1 MVRIE
6 KSIETKASPEKVWE
20 MLALDRWTEW
30 MEGWK
35 SVEYTSEV
43 RTSKDKYGVGATAH
57 ITEKHAGIEFDF
69 EITESLKNEKIAF
82 RSNKYKMIRSFTLK
96 PTETG
101 TTVTTVFEYTS
112 PYSVLGKIVDKVGG
126 VRIARKE
133 IEKSLENLK
142 SILEK

>member
-6 KSIETKASPEKVWE
+6 KSIEIKSLPEKVWE
-20 MLALDRWTEW
+20 MLALDRWIEW

-43 RTSKDKYGVGATAH
+43 YTLKDKYKVGAAAH

-69 EITESLKNEKIAF
+69 EITESLKNDKIAF
-82 RSNKYKMIRSFTLK
+82 RSNKYKMFRSFILK

-101 TTVTTVFEYTS
+101 TTVTTVFEYTC
-112 PYSVLGKIVDKVGG
+112 LT
-126 VRIARKE
+126 RFLA
-133 IEKSLENLK
+133 KSLTK
-142 SILEK
+142 WAV